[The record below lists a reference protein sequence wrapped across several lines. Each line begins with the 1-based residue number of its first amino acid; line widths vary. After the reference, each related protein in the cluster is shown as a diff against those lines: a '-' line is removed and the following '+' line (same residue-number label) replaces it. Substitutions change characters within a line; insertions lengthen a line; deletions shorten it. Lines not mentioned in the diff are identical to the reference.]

1 MEKSWLFCSIES
13 VSCTYKKGC
22 FYIQMDGLA
31 IMGCSGDTLKTLGVT
46 KSVDIAALRGFVSQ
60 KVFLGGNSRCR
71 ESHKKELANAVH
83 TGKSV

>member
-1 MEKSWLFCSIES
+1 
-13 VSCTYKKGC
+13 
-22 FYIQMDGLA
+22 MDGLA

-71 ESHKKELANAVH
+71 ESHKKELANAVR
-83 TGKSV
+83 TGKSVKKDSKINKEYSRVQIG